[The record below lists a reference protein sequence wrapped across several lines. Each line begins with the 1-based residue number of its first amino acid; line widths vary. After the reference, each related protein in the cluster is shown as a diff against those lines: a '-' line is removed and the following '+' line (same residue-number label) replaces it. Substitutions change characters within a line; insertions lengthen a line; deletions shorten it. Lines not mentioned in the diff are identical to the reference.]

1 MNPTGGWPWTAAG
14 PTLAAGGAGLLL
26 LFAVVWRLRRR
37 AGWPALALVLVA
49 AVLWGGAAAMELAR
63 AGQVGVGGE
72 AYWAD
77 LKYLGI
83 CLLPPAWILFV
94 LRYTGRGG
102 WLSLP
107 TVLLL
112 AVEPIGVLS
121 ILANAQT
128 HDLIQATRVAGAG
141 GVETVHGGRLL
152 AVHAGYSAALLGI
165 GTIVLASTLLRLSRV
180 YRRAGSVLLAALALP
195 WLAAG
200 ARLLRPEFLGGVDP
214 TPFACLLTAL
224 VLVWGVVRVRLPLIA
239 PLGRGLVL
247 ETIHDGVLVLDPSG
261 RIADLNT
268 AAQAVLRVASTEA
281 AGRPLAELL
290 PQASGLVAAGPAL
303 QQARTELAIHDPVPN
318 LTRWYELTRTVL
330 RDQFDTPIGQVV
342 VLHDVTARRR
352 AENELRVSQAQLQTV
367 IANAPVL
374 LFACDAKGVCTM
386 LEGHALTTLG
396 IDPDELTGRPLFGT
410 SAAIDPLGQHVYR
423 ALQGESF
430 SAVVRLGELAFST
443 RYEAIRDGAGLV
455 SGVIGV
461 ATDVT
466 GVQRAEGARA
476 DLARRLISAQED
488 ERRRLAGELHDDAV
502 QVLAATMT
510 DFAALAA
517 RLTATL
523 PTEDFARLK
532 GQVERVQANL
542 AAGLAAVRSFLL
554 DLRPPLLDTEGLAAA
569 VAQLLDGMAA
579 QHGWRTELTWG
590 VSHRLDPDRE
600 TVAFRTISE
609 ALVNVATHARAHQVT
624 IRARQQEGAV
634 VIEVADDGVG
644 FDQEA
649 AERRVPV
656 FGHLGLRS
664 MRERVESIGGVFE
677 LHSNPGRGTRVTI
690 WVPSGAAPR

>member
-14 PTLAAGGAGLLL
+14 PYLAAGAAGLVV
-26 LFAVVWRLRRR
+26 LFALVWTARRR
-37 AGWPALALVLVA
+37 AGWPALVLVLVA
-49 AVLWGGAAAMELAR
+49 AVLWSGASALALTRPDAAGMAFWGDLA
-63 AGQVGVGGE
+63 
-72 AYWAD
+72 
-77 LKYLGI
+77 YLGI
-83 CLLPPAWILFV
+83 CLLAPAWILFV

-102 WLSLP
+102 WLSLV

-112 AVEPIGVLS
+112 AIEPIGVIS
-121 ILANAQT
+121 ILANAST
-128 HDLIQATRVAGAG
+128 HDLIQVMPRPGTAGD
-141 GVETVHGGRLL
+141 GGRLL
-152 AVHAGYSAALLGI
+152 PVHAAYTAALLGI
-165 GTIVLASTLLRLSRV
+165 GTLVLAVTLVRLTGV
-180 YRRAGSVLLAALALP
+180 YRNAGRVLLAALALP

-200 ARLLRPEFLGGVDP
+200 VWLVRPQLLDGVDP

-268 AAQAVLRVASTEA
+268 AAQAVLRVGGSEA
-281 AGRPLAELL
+281 AGKMLAELL
-290 PQASGLVAAGPAL
+290 PQASGLLAAGPAL
-303 QQARTELAIHDPVPN
+303 QQARTELALHDPVPD

-352 AENELRVSQAQLQTV
+352 AENELRVSQAQLGTV

-374 LFACDAKGVCTM
+374 LFACDARGICTM
-386 LEGHALTTLG
+386 LQGHALTTLG
-396 IDPDELTGRPLFGT
+396 IDPDELKGRPMFGT
-410 SAAIDPLGQHVYR
+410 TAVIDPLGQHVYR

-430 SAVVRLGELAFST
+430 TTIVRIGELAFST
-443 RYEAIRDGAGLV
+443 RYEALRDSGGAV
-455 SGVIGV
+455 TSVIGV

-466 GVQRAEGARA
+466 EVQRAEGARA

-502 QVLAATMT
+502 QVIAATLT
-510 DFAALAA
+510 DFGALAA
-517 RLTATL
+517 RLESGMA
-523 PTEDFARLK
+523 PDEFARIK

-542 AAGLAAVRSFLL
+542 TAGLASARAFLL
-554 DLRPPLLDTEGLAAA
+554 ELRPPLLDDEGLAAA

-579 QHGWRTELTWG
+579 RHGWRTELTWG
-590 VSHRLDPDRE
+590 IAHRLDPDRE
-600 TVAFRTISE
+600 TVAFRTIAE
-609 ALVNVATHARAHQVT
+609 ALANTAKHARAHQVT

-634 VIEVADDGVG
+634 VIEVVDDGVG

-677 LHSNPGRGTRVTI
+677 LRTSLGRGTRVTL
-690 WVPSGAAPR
+690 WVPSAVPPPRG

>member
-14 PTLAAGGAGLLL
+14 PTLAAGAVALLVLFGA
-26 LFAVVWRLRRR
+26 VWRVRRR
-37 AGWPALALVLVA
+37 TGLPSLALVLLA
-49 AVLWGGAAAMELAR
+49 TLLWSGAAALELAHP
-63 AGQVGVGGE
+63 ALADK

-77 LKYLGI
+77 VKFLGI

-102 WLSLP
+102 WLSLA
-107 TVLLL
+107 TLLLL
-112 AVEPIGVLS
+112 ALEPIAVVS
-121 ILANAQT
+121 ILANAST
-128 HDLIQATRVAGAG
+128 HDLIQAATEAAPG
-141 GVETVHGGRLL
+141 GTVVLRGGRLL
-152 AVHAGYSAALLGI
+152 PVHTAYTAA
-165 GTIVLASTLLRLSRV
+165 VLAIGSLVLAVTLVGLSRV
-180 YRRAGSVLLAALALP
+180 YRRAAGALLAALALP
-195 WLAAG
+195 WLASLAW
-200 ARLLRPEFLGGVDP
+200 LLRLEPLGGVDP
-214 TPFACLLTAL
+214 TPFAWLVTAL

-247 ETIHDGVLVLDPSG
+247 ETIHDGVLVLDPDG

-268 AAQAVLRVASTEA
+268 AAQAVLRVAASEA

-290 PQASGLVAAGPAL
+290 PQAAGLVAAGPAL
-303 QQARTELAIHDPVPN
+303 QQARTELALHDPVPN

-352 AENELRVSQAQLQTV
+352 AENELRVSQAQLETV

-374 LFACDAKGVCTM
+374 LFACDAHGVCTM

-430 SAVVRLGELAFST
+430 STVVRLGELAFST
-443 RYEAIRDGAGLV
+443 RYEALRDTTGQVTGA
-455 SGVIGV
+455 IGV

-466 GVQRAEGARA
+466 EVQRAEGARA
-476 DLARRLISAQED
+476 DLARRLIGAQED

-502 QVLAATMT
+502 QVLAATLT
-510 DFAALAA
+510 DFTALATRLSSGMPAEEYA
-517 RLTATL
+517 RI
-523 PTEDFARLK
+523 K

-542 AAGLAAVRSFLL
+542 AGGLAAIRAFLL
-554 DLRPPLLDTEGLAAA
+554 ELRPPLLDAEGLAAA
-569 VAQLLDGMAA
+569 AAQLLDGMAA
-579 QHGWRTELTWG
+579 KHGWRTELTWG
-590 VSHRLDPDRE
+590 INRRLDPDRE
-600 TVAFRTISE
+600 TVAFRTIAE
-609 ALVNVATHARAHQVT
+609 ALANAATHAQAHQVT

-634 VIEVADDGVG
+634 VIEIADDGVG
-644 FDQEA
+644 FDREA
-649 AERRVPV
+649 AERRLPV

-664 MRERVESIGGVFE
+664 MRERIESIGGVFE
-677 LHSNPGRGTRVTI
+677 LHTAQGRGTRVTI
-690 WVPSGAAPR
+690 WVPSAPAEA